1 MSGSTLGRILLGVG
15 LLLVAGGA
23 FLAIGGRLPFGSLP
37 GDITVSH
44 GGVSVTFLIG
54 TSIVLSVVLSVVLA
68 VVLNVVVRR

>member
-23 FLAIGGRLPFGSLP
+23 FLALGGRLPFGSLP

-54 TSIVLSVVLSVVLA
+54 TSLVLSVVLA
-68 VVLNVVVRR
+68 VVLNIVVRR